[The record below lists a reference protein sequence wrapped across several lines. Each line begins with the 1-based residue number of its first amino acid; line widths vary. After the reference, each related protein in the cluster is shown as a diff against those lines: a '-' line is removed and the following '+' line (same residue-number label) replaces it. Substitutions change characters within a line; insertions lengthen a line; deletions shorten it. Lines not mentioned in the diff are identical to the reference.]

1 MHGSFAANMAVTE
14 CDYLIAVGARFSD
27 RSTGRISGFAPNAK
41 IAHID
46 IDPASI
52 SKNVP
57 IDIPVVADAKM
68 ALVKIMEYLNR
79 YNLDRHKHYRQDC

>member
-1 MHGSFAANMAVTE
+1 M
-14 CDYLIAVGARFSD
+14 AVGARFSD

-57 IDIPVVADAKM
+57 IDIPGQQCRQQQQEGLFEFTATELDTIRAPILWSMVESA
-68 ALVKIMEYLNR
+68 ALP
-79 YNLDRHKHYRQDC
+79 D